1 MPGSCWSTQSSTLH
15 FRKCYQMYTC
25 FLFAAN
31 SWSWKCVDSY
41 SLFKGCTSWVESFS
55 IYSGFIKVH
64 DSTGSCIVL
73 FWSTHSTPYSL
84 IHTAL
89 SSILKCFLFAIRQH
103 SYWDGCTRT
112 QLGDNILHKDFGM
125 QIGAA
130 RNWTTNFLLSRWALT
145 SWATAQRTWLSEEA
159 YITVCSGVGNPQ
171 LQSVFD
177 LCYFFYCSFKLED
190 YCDLEI

>member
-1 MPGSCWSTQSSTLH
+1 MSSSSEINVSNEWMPGSCSSTQSSTLH

-64 DSTGSCIVL
+64 DSTGSCIVP

-89 SSILKCFLFAIRQH
+89 SSILKCFLFAIRH
-103 SYWDGCTRT
+103 IHTGMDAPERNLGIISCIRILACRLG
-112 QLGDNILHKDFGM
+112 QLGIEPPTFCSADE
-125 QIGAA
+125 
-130 RNWTTNFLLSRWALT
+130 LLPPEL
-145 SWATAQRTWLSEEA
+145 
-159 YITVCSGVGNPQ
+159 Q
-171 LQSVFD
+171 LRGHDSQ
-177 LCYFFYCSFKLED
+177 KKH
-190 YCDLEI
+190 I